1 MRVYDPLM
9 KYLDECGLQT
19 VTLTYPEIEKIIDR
33 ELPATAYKKRE
44 WWSNNDQ
51 THSQSAAWSDVGY
64 KNCSIILGE
73 SVTFEKKG

>member
-33 ELPATAYKKRE
+33 ELPATAYKKTRMVV
-44 WWSNNDQ
+44 Q
-51 THSQSAAWSDVGY
+51 QRSDSFPKCCLV
-64 KNCSIILGE
+64 
-73 SVTFEKKG
+73 